1 MNQYYF
7 TGGTMDYKLFPL
19 GDQGIM
25 IELGTDISEMTHQKV
40 QVLSFYLQHHPIEW
54 MIEYIPSFTTVSIF
68 YHAMKIERL
77 TLGRISPYY
86 YVCEQLTKI
95 LSSIELNQTL
105 TSRIIEI
112 PVCYGGEYGPDIELV
127 AELNHLT
134 PEEVIQIH
142 SSGDYLVYMIGFAPG
157 FPYLG
162 GMSERIA
169 APRRK
174 TPRLQI
180 PARSVG
186 IAGSQTGIYPL
197 ETPGGW
203 QVIGRTP
210 VSLFRPDEDPPTLL
224 KAGDR
229 IKFTSISS
237 EEYKEREA
245 KENHDYNY

>member
-1 MNQYYF
+1 MN
-7 TGGTMDYKLFPL
+7 YKLFPL
-19 GDQGIM
+19 GDQGII
-25 IELGTDISEMTHQKV
+25 IELGKDISAMTHQKV
-40 QVLSFYLQHHPIEW
+40 QNISFYLQNHPFEW
-54 MIEYIPSFTTVSIF
+54 MVEYIPSFTTVTIY
-68 YHAMKIERL
+68 YHPLKIERL
-77 TLGRISPYY
+77 TQGRIHPYQY
-86 YVCEQLTKI
+86 ACEQLNNL
-95 LSSIELNQTL
+95 LSSIALNQSFE
-105 TSRIIEI
+105 SRTIEI
-112 PVCYGGEYGPDIELV
+112 PVCYGGEYGPDIEII

-142 SSGDYLVYMIGFAPG
+142 TSSDYLVYMIGFVPG

-203 QVIGRTP
+203 QIIGRTP
-210 VSLFRPDEDPPTLL
+210 VSLFRPDEEPPTLL

-229 IKFTSISS
+229 VKFTSISS
-237 EEYKEREA
+237 KEFKEREA
-245 KENHDYNY
+245 RKNHDYNY